1 MDFAEP
7 SPTGLLLHAWG
18 SFYQFLAMSSLDY
31 TGWKQETDSCTR
43 WSDSKVELELAS
55 AVLVVFCSSAA
66 EKQSCRGLA
75 V

>member
-7 SPTGLLLHAWG
+7 SLTGLLLHAWG
-18 SFYQFLAMSSLDY
+18 SFYQFLARSLLDY
-31 TGWKQETDSCTR
+31 IGQKQETDSCMR
-43 WSDSKVELELAS
+43 WLDSKVELELAS
-55 AVLVVFCSSAA
+55 AVLVAFCSSVV